1 MTSERPSDAV
11 LAELAARRDEP
22 GAAAA
27 YLVAAAVVEALRELE
42 ERVAGE
48 LDALRDALAA
58 P

>member
-11 LAELAARRDEP
+11 LAELAARQDEP

-48 LDALRDALAA
+48 LGALRDALAA